1 MRKLVVVL
9 AVAAFATTA
18 YGAAYSMNFVAGVG
32 GPNLGDT
39 ITLAPSDIA
48 FIEVWFLPD
57 PTGFSTGNIALN
69 VTGDPGA
76 FTWDSIHPG
85 GPTPPYYLYPTGF
98 YGPGSDLNNGS
109 FPLEYFPFNY
119 GATPILFATLDIHC
133 TGLDTVSVISAETVS
148 PPLFAVDVHGTQYAG
163 LTCNSLTVNRIPEP
177 SSLALLVLGGL
188 ALIRRR

>member
-85 GPTPPYYLYPTGF
+85 GETPPYYLYPTGF
-98 YGPGSDLNNGS
+98 YGPGSDLGNGS
-109 FPLEYFPFNY
+109 LPLTYYPY
-119 GATPILFATLDIHC
+119 THDATPILFATLDIHC
-133 TGLDTVSVISAETVS
+133 AAPDTISVISPETVS
-148 PPLFAVDVHGTQYAG
+148 PPLFAADGAGAQYQG
-163 LTCNSLTVNRIPEP
+163 LTCNSLTVNQIPEP
-177 SSLALLVLGGL
+177 ASLALLALGSL